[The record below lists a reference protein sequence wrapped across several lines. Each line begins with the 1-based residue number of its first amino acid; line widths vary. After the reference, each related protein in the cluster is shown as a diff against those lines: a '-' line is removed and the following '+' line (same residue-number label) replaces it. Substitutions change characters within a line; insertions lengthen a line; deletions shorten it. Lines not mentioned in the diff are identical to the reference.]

1 MFIPL
6 WNVCLSLGSC
16 MMRKQ
21 VRQYFIFSPG
31 ERRAVIALGTITIL
45 LIILPFIYSLLHKDE
60 KPKVDEAFEKE
71 VAAFK
76 TELEQKL
83 DTNAFSEKYNYSTPR
98 YSSYEYTPK
107 AEAKA
112 YSLFPFDPNKISI
125 NEWMA
130 LGLSEKQAT
139 VIEHYKAKGGK
150 FRKPEDIL
158 KIFVLNDQKKQELLP
173 YVRIETESNAIA
185 TTTETPA
192 TPKEE
197 FKKAFPTF
205 SYKPFFIDVN
215 KADSAGFE
223 KLYGIGPKLAA
234 RIVKYREWLGGFTNV
249 EQIKEVYG
257 IADSTF
263 NKFRVNL
270 VISKVELKKI
280 NINKATYEEFKEH
293 PYTRPFAGYIIKYR
307 KSNSLF
313 KSPEQIARVPNM
325 TDSIYKKLLPYV
337 EVE

>member
-1 MFIPL
+1 
-6 WNVCLSLGSC
+6 

-31 ERRAVIALGTITIL
+31 ERRAVIALGTITIV
-45 LIILPFIYSLLHKDE
+45 LIILPFIYSVLHKDE
-60 KPKVDEAFEKE
+60 KPKVDETFEKE
-71 VAAFK
+71 IATFK

-83 DTNAFSEKYNYSTPR
+83 DTSSYAERYSYTTPR
-98 YSSYEYTPK
+98 YTTYEYNNKPK
-107 AEAKA
+107 EKE
-112 YSLFPFDPNKISI
+112 YHLFPFNPNTIGVDD
-125 NEWMA
+125 WMA
-130 LGLSEKQAT
+130 LGLSEKQAN

-185 TTTETPA
+185 TNTETPA
-192 TPKEE
+192 APKEE
-197 FKKAFPTF
+197 FKKVFPTF

-234 RIVKYREWLGGFTNV
+234 RIVKYREWLGGFTHV
-249 EQIKEVYG
+249 EQVKEVYG

-270 VISKVELKKI
+270 VISKVALKKI
-280 NINKATYEEFKEH
+280 NINTATYEEFKEH

-337 EVE
+337 VVE

>member
-1 MFIPL
+1 
-6 WNVCLSLGSC
+6 

-31 ERRAVIALGTITIL
+31 ERRAVIALGITTIVL
-45 LIILPFIYSLLHKDE
+45 LLLPFVYSTFHKEETVVADA
-60 KPKVDEAFEKE
+60 AFAKE

-83 DTNAFSEKYNYSTPR
+83 DTNAYAERYSYTSPR
-98 YSSYEYTPK
+98 YTSYEYNNK
-107 AEAKA
+107 SKEKE
-112 YSLFPFDPNKISI
+112 YHLFPFNPNTIGV
-125 NEWMA
+125 NDWMA

-139 VIEHYKAKGGK
+139 VVEHYIAKGGK

-173 YVRIETESNAIA
+173 YVRIEAESNTFA
-185 TTTETPA
+185 TNTETPVA
-192 TPKEE
+192 PKEE
-197 FKKAFPTF
+197 FKKTFPSF

-223 KLYGIGPKLAA
+223 KLYGIGPKLAS
-234 RIVKYREWLGGFTNV
+234 RIVKYREWLGGFTHV
-249 EQIKEVYG
+249 EQVKEVYG

-280 NINKATYEEFKEH
+280 NINTATYDEFKEH

-337 EVE
+337 VVE

>member
-1 MFIPL
+1 
-6 WNVCLSLGSC
+6 

-21 VRQYFIFSPG
+21 IRQYFIFSPG
-31 ERRAVIALGTITIL
+31 ERRAVIALGSITML

-60 KPKVDEAFEKE
+60 KPIVDEAFEKE

-83 DTNAFSEKYNYSTPR
+83 DTSAFSERYNYSTPR
-98 YSSYEYTPK
+98 YTSNEYTPK
-107 AEAKA
+107 ADKKNHT
-112 YSLFPFDPNKISI
+112 LFPFDPNKISI
-125 NEWMA
+125 NEWIT

-158 KIFVLNDQKKQELLP
+158 KIFVLSDQKKQELLP
-173 YVRIETESNAIA
+173 YVRMETETHTIA
-185 TTTETPA
+185 NTKETVTA
-192 TPKEE
+192 VNEEMPKI
-197 FKKAFPTF
+197 FPKF

-249 EQIKEVYG
+249 DQLKEVYG

-270 VISKVELKKI
+270 VISKQELKKI
-280 NINKATYEEFKEH
+280 NINTATYEEFKEH
-293 PYTRPFAGYIIKYR
+293 PYSRPFAGYIVKYR
-307 KSNSLF
+307 KNNSLF
-313 KSPEQIARVPNM
+313 KSVEQLARVPNM

-337 EVE
+337 KVD